1 MHSGLSIRLRR
12 RCEQERE
19 REKELELIKK
29 QYLGTEKVK
38 KKIRKPSEKFHLN
51 FDWETADDTSKDL
64 NPIYNQTHEAALL
77 FGSGKRAGVDVQE
90 QKKMAAEHQRQL
102 LKKMRQAQ
110 VPTNLLLDLIFSCS
124 LQDTVMQLSFEIG
137 N

>member
-1 MHSGLSIRLRR
+1 M
-12 RCEQERE
+12 QERE

-51 FDWETADDTSKDL
+51 FDWETTDDTSKDL

-90 QKKMAAEHQRQL
+90 QKKIAAEHHRQL
-102 LKKMRQAQ
+102 LRKMREAQ
-110 VPTNLLLDLIFSCS
+110 VCTEASMLLLCMAASHAMDCNEVLIVIYRGFWII
-124 LQDTVMQLSFEIG
+124 QRVKRQ
-137 N
+137 

>member
-1 MHSGLSIRLRR
+1 M
-12 RCEQERE
+12 QERE

-51 FDWETADDTSKDL
+51 FDWEVTDDTSKDL

-90 QKKMAAEHQRQL
+90 QKKLAAEHQRQL

-110 VPTNLLLDLIFSCS
+110 VDIIPRHDGFRCIYVHILAPINRRRVT
-124 LQDTVMQLSFEIG
+124 
-137 N
+137 

>member
-1 MHSGLSIRLRR
+1 M
-12 RCEQERE
+12 QDRE

-51 FDWETADDTSKDL
+51 FDWEATDDTSKDL
-64 NPIYNQTHEAALL
+64 NPIYNNTHEAALL

-90 QKKMAAEHQRQL
+90 QKKLAAEHQRQL
-102 LKKMRQAQ
+102 LRKMRQAQ
-110 VPTNLLLDLIFSCS
+110 VLYSQGHLHTMIFCNYLGIFPLLSI
-124 LQDTVMQLSFEIG
+124 
-137 N
+137 